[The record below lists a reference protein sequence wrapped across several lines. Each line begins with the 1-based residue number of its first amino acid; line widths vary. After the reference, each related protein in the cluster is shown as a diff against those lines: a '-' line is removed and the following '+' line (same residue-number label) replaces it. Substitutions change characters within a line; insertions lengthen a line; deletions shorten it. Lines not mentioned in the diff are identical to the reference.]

1 MRTNNMISEDELDL
15 MQLLYKNPKTSQRNI
30 AKKFG
35 FSIGKV
41 NYCLKALS
49 DIGFVKVIN
58 FKNSKDKLQYAY
70 ILTPKGIKL
79 KTTITKKFLTKKQQE
94 FDKLNSYI
102 NK

>member
-1 MRTNNMISEDELDL
+1 MTTDNTITEDELDV
-15 MQLLYKNPKTSQRNI
+15 MHLLHKDPKTSQRNI
-30 AKKFG
+30 AKKSG

-41 NYCLKALS
+41 NYCLKALT

-58 FKNSKDKLQYAY
+58 FKNSKHKLHYAY
-70 ILTPKGIKL
+70 ILTPKGIKQ
-79 KTTITKKFLTKKQQE
+79 KTTITKQFLAKKQQE